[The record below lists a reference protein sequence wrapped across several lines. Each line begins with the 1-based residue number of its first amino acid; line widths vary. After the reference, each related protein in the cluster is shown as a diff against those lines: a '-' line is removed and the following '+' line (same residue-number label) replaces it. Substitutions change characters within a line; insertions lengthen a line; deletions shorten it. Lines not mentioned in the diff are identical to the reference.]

1 MGLINVSS
9 VNVGLYSIVLGVLL
23 AIIYDFFAVFINL
36 LKGNNRAMFILDIIF
51 MFLCSVFTYLYLI
64 GANFGVFRAY
74 VIFGELIGF
83 ALYRLSLGKLTVKL
97 EQAVLIFIFKI
108 YKKLFC
114 DFIFA
119 FAFKLFI
126 KVKNYI
132 AYSLKNIL
140 NLFFKNKTLNYN
152 NKKRS

>member
-9 VNVGLYSIVLGVLL
+9 INVGLYSIVLGVLL

-36 LKGNNRAMFILDIIF
+36 LKGNNKIIFILDIIF
-51 MFLCSVFTYLYLI
+51 MFLCSIFTYLYLI

-74 VIFGELIGF
+74 IIFGELTGF
-83 ALYRLSLGKLTVKL
+83 ILYRLSIGKLTVKI
-97 EQAVLIFIFKI
+97 EQTVLIFIYKF

-114 DFIFA
+114 GIIFT
-119 FAFKLFI
+119 FAFKLFN
-126 KVKNYI
+126 KLKNYI
-132 AYSLKNIL
+132 TFSLKNIF
-140 NLFFKNKTLNYN
+140 NLFFKNKTLI